1 MFPQH
6 ATPSSPQRFLPFLSS
21 LKRLLQ
27 LQACVCTPSQGLE
40 LSPGPNK
47 HAILF
52 NPCHTLE
59 GELWQFS
66 CSQEDRLGKDKCSQ
80 HLLNGDPRPALCW
93 TLCPHPALTLFW
105 PCQALSQGVLR
116 LTMHG
121 APNSSARMVS
131 STLKQKLGLGKSGWS
146 KTLQ

>member
-6 ATPSSPQRFLPFLSS
+6 ATPSSPQRFLPFLLS

-27 LQACVCTPSQGLE
+27 LQACVCIPIQGLE
-40 LSPGPNK
+40 LSPGPDK

-59 GELWQFS
+59 GELWQSS
-66 CSQEDRLGKDKCSQ
+66 CSREDRLGKDKCSQ

-93 TLCPHPALTLFW
+93 TLCPHPLALPSPEPGCAEADHAWGSQQLCRNGELYSQTETW
-105 PCQALSQGVLR
+105 PWQVR
-116 LTMHG
+116 LVQD
-121 APNSSARMVS
+121 PPVS
-131 STLKQKLGLGKSGWS
+131 TA
-146 KTLQ
+146 